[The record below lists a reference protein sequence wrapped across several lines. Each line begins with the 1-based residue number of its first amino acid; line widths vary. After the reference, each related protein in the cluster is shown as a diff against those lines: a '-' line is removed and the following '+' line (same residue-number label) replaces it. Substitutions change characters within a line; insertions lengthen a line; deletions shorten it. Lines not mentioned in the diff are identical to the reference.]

1 MAIDF
6 PDSPENGELFTIS
19 GKTWSYSTTTGVWDL
34 TGGIVGA
41 TGPTGPTGSLGPTG
55 PQGDWSAAQ
64 TADTKSDSYTLLTS
78 DVGKLVL
85 MDKSTAQDVT
95 INGSLDLTV
104 GQRIDVIQTGAGQVT
119 FVASG
124 ATVNAT
130 PGLKTRAQYSGATV
144 ICVGTDSYVVVGDL
158 SA

>member
-1 MAIDF
+1 MAINF
-6 PDSPENGELFTIS
+6 PTGPSNGQVYTVGDKSWIYVSADSKWIS
-19 GKTWSYSTTTGVWDL
+19 GNGPV
-34 TGGIVGA
+34 
-41 TGPTGPTGSLGPTG
+41 GPTGPTGPASTVTG
-55 PQGDWSAAQ
+55 PSGDWSTAQ
-64 TADTKSDSYTLLTS
+64 TTNTKTDSYTLLTS
-78 DVGKLVL
+78 DVGKLIL
-85 MDKSTAQDVT
+85 MNKATAQDVT
-95 INGSLDLTV
+95 INESLDLSQ